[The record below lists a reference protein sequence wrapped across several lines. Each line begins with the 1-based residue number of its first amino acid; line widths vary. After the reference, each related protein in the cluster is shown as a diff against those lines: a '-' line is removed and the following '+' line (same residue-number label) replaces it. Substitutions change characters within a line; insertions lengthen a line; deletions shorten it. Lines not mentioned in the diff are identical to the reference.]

1 MSSGRATFPRTG
13 SLLALGGIILLA
25 LNLRTAV
32 ASLSPVLDAVSEDVP
47 MSSVGIGLLG
57 TLAPICFAV
66 FGLLAPGIARRIG
79 LQSALILALAAM
91 TAGHLLRGLGP
102 GYLSLAV
109 GSALAFAG
117 IGVGNVLLPPA
128 VKRWF
133 PHRLGALTAMGAALL
148 AVSTAIPAAVAAP
161 VADAAGWR
169 TSLSVWAAVTLVAVL
184 PWIGL
189 WVRDRRPTDGD
200 AGIVEP
206 ELPGGIWKSP
216 IAWACAV
223 VFAASSF
230 NAYAMFAWLPE
241 ILHDVAGADR
251 YTAGA
256 LLSLFAIAGFP
267 ASIVVPLLAVRMR
280 SVTPLLYAGAAFFL
294 IGYGGLL
301 LAPTTLTWLWVL
313 AAGLGPLLFP
323 VALILINLRSRTQ
336 DGSAALS
343 GFTQGVGYLVA
354 AAGPL
359 LLGLL
364 HDLTGGWT
372 ASLILCALMGVS
384 AVGAAAALVTPR
396 MIEDDLAR
404 INGNPVEEVP

>member
-1 MSSGRATFPRTG
+1 MLPRTG
-13 SLLALGGIILLA
+13 GLLALLAIILLA

-32 ASLSPVLDAVSEDVP
+32 ASLSPVLNPVAEEVRLT
-47 MSSVGIGLLG
+47 SVGIGLLG
-57 TLAPICFAV
+57 TLAPVSFAV
-66 FGLLAPGIARRIG
+66 FGLLAPTIARRIG
-79 LQSALILALAAM
+79 LQGSLLLALAAM

-102 GYLSLAV
+102 GYLSLAF

-117 IGVGNVLLPPA
+117 IGIGNVLLPPA

-133 PHRLGALTAMGAALL
+133 PHRIGALTATGAALL
-148 AVSTAIPAAVAAP
+148 AVSTAIPAGVAAP

-169 TSLSVWAAVTLVAVL
+169 TSLAMWGGVTLIAVL
-184 PWIGL
+184 PWVAL
-189 WVRDRRPTDGD
+189 WIRERRPVDGD
-200 AGIVEP
+200 DPSIAEP
-206 ELPGGIWKSP
+206 ELPGGIWRSP
-216 IAWACAV
+216 VAWSCAV
-223 VFAASSF
+223 VFSSSAF

-241 ILHDVAGADR
+241 ILQDIAGADS

-256 LLSLFAIAGFP
+256 LLSLYAIAGFP

-301 LAPTTLTWLWVL
+301 LAPGAVTWFWVL

-323 VALILINLRSRTQ
+323 VALVLLNLRSRTQ

-354 AAGPL
+354 ATGPL
-359 LLGLL
+359 LLGFLRDVTDSWTVPLL
-364 HDLTGGWT
+364 V
-372 ASLILCALMGVS
+372 CAGLGAS
-384 AVGAAAALVTPR
+384 AVVAAAALARPR

-404 INGNPVEEVP
+404 LAGAAAR